1 MRSGLYAV
9 NYDVK
14 SANSQEFYNFFK
26 NIEKNSLFVEPCGTG
41 YDIIITGYD
50 KYIS

>member
-1 MRSGLYAV
+1 VAGKKPVFGSG
-9 NYDVK
+9 K
-14 SANSQEFYNFFK
+14 SANSQLFYNFFK
-26 NIEKNSLFVEPCGTG
+26 IYEKSPVFVEPCGTG